1 MKMRN
6 NFSHGESD
14 RSLENNTEEI
24 LQVSRSLQKLTS
36 AFRTAQTQGAAAYE
50 GLGHSAQEWSN
61 VATKATSQ
69 ALALLTRQ
77 NLLEAGAAAAHSQ
90 AEQAKSVAS
99 ISSLKRLAPIQ
110 AAVQIAKALGDLGDL
125 NFWGAAQ
132 HFASAAMWGTVG
144 AAQVS
149 GLIGG
154 AGAPSRRQSAAGH
167 SSGEGESINGA
178 FAGVGGMASGAGSA
192 RLGPSGNL
200 TVAIMGDNE
209 AGEWLARTLNTAVEQ
224 RGVQLTA
231 TRSTRSAY
239 AQG

>member
-1 MKMRN
+1 MKVKS
-6 NFSHGESD
+6 NFSHEGSE
-14 RSLENNTEEI
+14 RALENNAEEI
-24 LQVSRSLQKLTS
+24 LQVSRLLHNLTS
-36 AFRTAQTQGAAAYE
+36 ALRTAQTQGATAYE
-50 GLGHSAQEWSN
+50 ELGRSAQEWSN
-61 VATKATSQ
+61 VTMKTTAR

-77 NLLEAGAAAAHSQ
+77 NLLEAGTATAHGQ

-154 AGAPSRRQSAAGH
+154 AGAPTRRQADVGH
-167 SSGEGESINGA
+167 SGGEDGFTQTA
-178 FAGVGGMASGAGSA
+178 FAGVGKMAAGAGSA
-192 RLGPSGNL
+192 RSGPSGNL

-209 AGEWLARTLNTAVEQ
+209 AGEWLAKTLNTAVEQ

-231 TRSTRSAY
+231 TRSTHSAY